1 MEQNK
6 EKKKKKRERDCLR
19 DFWDNIKY
27 IYIHIIGVPEE
38 RRERKGWRKNVK
50 KEIQIKITLTFYFF
64 SISSAKYQMFDNK
77 NYGEFRG
84 TKKKKSLIL
93 WVRLQN
99 GTSCI
104 KGTVRPFSKFTYL
117 FIL

>member
-1 MEQNK
+1 
-6 EKKKKKRERDCLR
+6 
-19 DFWDNIKY
+19 
-27 IYIHIIGVPEE
+27 
-38 RRERKGWRKNVK
+38 
-50 KEIQIKITLTFYFF
+50 
-64 SISSAKYQMFDNK
+64 MFDNK